1 MTNTSLDT
9 STGEL
14 PDGWRLVALKDVAE
28 VRLGRQRSPKNHSG
42 TQMRP
47 YLRAANVTW
56 AGLDLD
62 DVKEMNFTDE
72 EMSTYV
78 LRPGDILV
86 NEASGSPGEVGKAAV
101 FDGEVAECAFQN
113 TLIRV
118 RPTAVGTD
126 FLHLLLTYNALSGAY
141 LKEARGVGIAHIG
154 KSNLAAWPT
163 AVPSTAE
170 QEQIVEV
177 LEAQLSRLDA
187 ALEHVQA
194 LRAKAAQLRRSLL
207 HAAFTGALT
216 GHDTSTGE
224 LPEGWE
230 IKTLGDLVSDKADIV
245 DGPFGS
251 NLKSAHYTE
260 SGARVIRLQNIGFG
274 EFREADAFIS
284 LDHYATLEKHNVS
297 QGDLLFSSLGENLPR
312 ACLAPDLG
320 GPAIVKADCIR
331 VRLSDSVNS
340 RFVLHS
346 TQRPEANSW
355 ANEQMHGMGRP
366 RLGLGKIRG
375 FPVPFPPQAE
385 QERIV

>member
-1 MTNTSLDT
+1 MTNTTHDP
-9 STGEL
+9 STDEL
-14 PDGWRLVALKDVAE
+14 PDGWTVDRLDAVVEVLDSRRKPVNAKERAERPGAVPYFGATGQVGTIDEALFDEPLVL
-28 VRLGRQRSPKNHSG
+28 LGEDGVQFFDPNKSKAYEIDGPAWVNNH
-42 TQMRP
+42 
-47 YLRAANVTW
+47 AH
-56 AGLDLD
+56 
-62 DVKEMNFTDE
+62 
-72 EMSTYV
+72 V
-78 LRPGDILV
+78 LRPDEGKIPRTLLV
-86 NEASGSPGEVGKAAV
+86 HYLNQFDYRGSANGTTRLKLTQKAM
-101 FDGEVAECAFQN
+101 
-113 TLIRV
+113 
-118 RPTAVGTD
+118 
-126 FLHLLLTYNALSGAY
+126 NAIPVVLPP
-141 LKEARGVGIAHIG
+141 L
-154 KSNLAAWPT
+154 
-163 AVPSTAE
+163 AE
-170 QEQIVEV
+170 QERIVEV
-177 LEAQLSRLDA
+177 LEAQLSRLGA
-187 ALEHVQA
+187 ALEHVQT
-194 LRAKAAQLRRSLL
+194 LREKAAQFRRSLL

-230 IKTLGDLVSDKADIV
+230 TKTLGDLVSDKADIV

-251 NLKSAHYTE
+251 NLKSAHYTD

-312 ACLAPDLG
+312 ACLTPDLG

-346 TQRPEANSW
+346 TQRPEAKSW

-375 FPVPFPPQAE
+375 FPVPFPPMGFP
-385 QERIV
+385 